1 MRNGYELSAQ
11 FKCGRQKSKVIEAM
25 VDKHWDTPVTLRL
38 PDTKFVADVQ
48 KYGSFFNQR
57 FFLC

>member
-25 VDKHWDTPVTLRL
+25 VGKHGGTHITLRL
-38 PDTKFVADVQ
+38 SDTKFVADVQ
-48 KYGSFFNQR
+48 K
-57 FFLC
+57 